1 MGLKK
6 VISEDVALDSLELFV
21 NKWVKK
27 PAPKDELKESYS
39 DVFDA
44 ICDGLL
50 VFDEKQNPSYSLKEA
65 IKSDT
70 GNVVVDK
77 LSFRTRIH
85 PSTLADIS
93 EGLNPQ
99 KQMFKLQLRM
109 TSYIIDQPIAMLDKL
124 GRYDYDV
131 VSQLAAVFF

>member
-93 EGLNPQ
+93 EGKCSSCN
-99 KQMFKLQLRM
+99 
-109 TSYIIDQPIAMLDKL
+109 
-124 GRYDYDV
+124 
-131 VSQLAAVFF
+131 